1 MFWCPNKQ
9 TKLIYIAGVLM
20 HVSILL
26 RYRTVRTCVLYFC
39 WWSPKLKALHVA
51 DVYVC
56 ASSAASS

>member
-20 HVSILL
+20 HMLVFCS
-26 RYRTVRTCVLYFC
+26 RTVRYVRVFC